1 MSNPRRST
9 RNKHVENLSSYVEQQ
24 WDETAMHLLETTRK
38 QSLVTTF
45 STLDGLLNQ
54 LKADTGTLKADTE
67 TMKADIGT
75 MKADIGTLK
84 ADTET
89 MKADIGTLKA
99 DTETMKADIGTLKS
113 EVQQIRTDINT
124 NMNQLK
130 TELIAEFQNVLQQN
144 ISQVIQRQIKTLL
157 LDTANNMA

>member
-1 MSNPRRST
+1 MLFLQ
-9 RNKHVENLSSYVEQQ
+9 NLSSYVEQQ

-54 LKADTGTLKADTE
+54 LKADT
-67 TMKADIGT
+67 
-75 MKADIGTLK
+75 
-84 ADTET
+84 
-89 MKADIGTLKA
+89 GTLKA